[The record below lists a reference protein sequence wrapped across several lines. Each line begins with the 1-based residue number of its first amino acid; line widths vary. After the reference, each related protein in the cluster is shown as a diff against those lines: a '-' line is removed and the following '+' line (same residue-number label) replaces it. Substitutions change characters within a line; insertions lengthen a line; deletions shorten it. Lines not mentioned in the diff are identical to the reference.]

1 MEGAGSIPALP
12 FKNHLNTHKTM
23 FTYTKEQLKSW
34 KEKYGEVFEI
44 SCEDKKAVLHKP
56 GRKELS
62 FAMAGSNQ
70 AKDSVKFAEILL
82 KQCWIDGDKEFMD
95 DDNYF
100 LSAVPVLGALAEVKE
115 AEIKKL

>member
-1 MEGAGSIPALP
+1 
-12 FKNHLNTHKTM
+12 M
-23 FTYTKEQLKSW
+23 FTYTDEQLKSW
-34 KEKYGEVFEI
+34 KEKYGEVFGI

-82 KQCWIDGDKEFMD
+82 KQCWIDGDKEFLE

-100 LSAVPVLGALAEVKE
+100 LSAVPILGALAEVKE